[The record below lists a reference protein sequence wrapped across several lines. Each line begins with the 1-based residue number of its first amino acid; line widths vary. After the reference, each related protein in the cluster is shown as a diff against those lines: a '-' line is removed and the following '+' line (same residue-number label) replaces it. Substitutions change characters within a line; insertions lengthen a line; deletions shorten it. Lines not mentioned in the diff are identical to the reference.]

1 MDEPSLELKRG
12 CAIGQTGRKERK
24 MIIYPCMYCK
34 NGINYLYSMCN
45 SMNVS
50 VEAKEMNERLQRG
63 ETQYNGLSLVGIDY
77 FYAGEPYKTDMSLY
91 D

>member
-1 MDEPSLELKRG
+1 
-12 CAIGQTGRKERK
+12 
-24 MIIYPCMYCK
+24 
-34 NGINYLYSMCN
+34 MCN
-45 SMNVS
+45 SINVS
-50 VEAKEMNERLQRG
+50 AEAKEMNERLQRG